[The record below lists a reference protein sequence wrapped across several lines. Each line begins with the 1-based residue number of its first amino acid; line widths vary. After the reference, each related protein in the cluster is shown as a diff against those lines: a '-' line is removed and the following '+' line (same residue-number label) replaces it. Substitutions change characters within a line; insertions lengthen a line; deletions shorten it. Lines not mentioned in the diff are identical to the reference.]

1 MSDARSPPPFDLAA
15 LCATLANLNGL
26 RMTSTTPAPASEVL
40 SKNTPAPCWHALPV
54 QQVLARLACDPATGL
69 SAAEADRRRAQDGA
83 NTLPEPPRRSTLA
96 IVVRQFKSPLIYILF
111 VASVLA
117 IALSHHGDAVVILLV
132 VLANALIGAFQ
143 EGRAERSMTSLRKLS
158 ALHVRALRGGHE
170 TLIEARDL
178 VAGDVLLLAAGDAV
192 GADARLIE
200 SAQLQV
206 AEAALTGESVPVSKA
221 AAALCEDTGL
231 ADRHNM
237 VFSGTYA
244 TAGRG
249 RAVVV
254 AIGAQTEVGRIAGM
268 TENATEPKTPLEQR
282 IDQFG
287 RWLVAAALGLFIA
300 VVALGLYR
308 ELPLADVLMVAI
320 SQMVSMVPE
329 GLPVAMTIA
338 LAVGMQRMA
347 GRGAIIRR
355 LSAVE
360 TLGSTTVICTDKT
373 GTLTRNEMTVSRL
386 WLPDGLEVSVSG
398 VGYAPEGELSAEDA
412 ATLPLLQAAA
422 LCNDAQ
428 LLPPHASHAG
438 WTVLGDPTEGA
449 LIVLAVK
456 AGMDLEKLARDA
468 PREAELPFDSDT
480 KMMATRHRCADA
492 PHRVFIK
499 GAPEAV
505 LGLCSAAD
513 RALTQAAHAAAEAMA
528 GRALR
533 VLAFA
538 VVDDDRLDAGFGA
551 LTGRARLLGLVG
563 QIDPPRE
570 EVKAAVTECR
580 TAGIRP
586 VMVTGDHKLTGL
598 AIARE
603 LGIARD
609 GDRAVDGGE
618 LERMSEADLRSDLS
632 CIAVFARVHP
642 AQKLRIV
649 EALQARGEV
658 VAMTGDGVNDAPA
671 LARADVGV
679 AMGITG
685 TEVAKSAAKIIITDD
700 NFSTIVGAVEQG
712 RVVYGNLKK
721 VILYL
726 FATSIDEVAL
736 LLLALLGG
744 YPLPLAAVQILWINI
759 VTEGT
764 LTVNLVM
771 DPPNGD
777 EMKRVPVP
785 RNDRLIDRTML
796 GRVLLM
802 STAAVLVTFGWF
814 VYRLHQEVP
823 IELVR
828 TETFTLLAMC
838 QWFNVL
844 NCQSASRSA
853 LALGLLKNP
862 WLLGG
867 LSLSMGLQALV
878 LYAPPLNTLFY
889 TVPLAPASLLPLAA
903 LASCVLWAEEL
914 RKLIT
919 GQLSIQHS

>member
-1 MSDARSPPPFDLAA
+1 MTATTKAPGSEAAPSAPP
-15 LCATLANLNGL
+15 
-26 RMTSTTPAPASEVL
+26 
-40 SKNTPAPCWHALPV
+40 WHAL
-54 QQVLARLACDPATGL
+54 QAETVLVRLGCDPASGL
-69 SAAEADRRRAQDGA
+69 SATEVELRQTRDGS
-83 NTLPEPPRRSTLA
+83 NTLPEPPRRSVFSIIA
-96 IVVRQFKSPLIYILF
+96 RQFKSPLIYILF
-111 VASVLA
+111 VAALLA
-117 IALSHHGDAVVILLV
+117 MALSHYGDAVVILLV
-132 VLANALIGAFQ
+132 VLVNALIGAFQ
-143 EGRAERSMTSLRKLS
+143 EGRAERSMASLRQLS
-158 ALHVRALRGGHE
+158 ALRVRVLRDGHE
-170 TLIEARDL
+170 TSIEARDL
-178 VAGDVLLLAAGDAV
+178 VPGDLLLLAAGDAI

-200 SAQLQV
+200 EAQLQV
-206 AEAALTGESVPVSKA
+206 AEAALTGESVPVRKA
-221 AAALCEDTGL
+221 VPALPEATGL

-254 AIGAQTEVGRIAGM
+254 AIGTRTEVGRIAGL
-268 TENATEPKTPLEQR
+268 TETATEPKTPLEQR
-282 IDQFG
+282 IEQFG
-287 RWLVAAALGLFIA
+287 RWLVVAALVLFGT
-300 VVALGLYR
+300 VVALGLFR
-308 ELPLADVLMVAI
+308 ELPLVDVLMVAI

-347 GRGAIIRR
+347 ARGAIIRR

-373 GTLTRNEMTVSRL
+373 GTLTRNEMTVSTL
-386 WLPDGLEVSVSG
+386 WLPVGLEVAVSG
-398 VGYAPEGELSAEDA
+398 IGYAPEGKFSADDTA
-412 ATLPLLQAAA
+412 LAPLLRAAA

-428 LLPPHASHAG
+428 LLPPEKARTEWS
-438 WTVLGDPTEGA
+438 VLGDPTEGA
-449 LIVLAVK
+449 LKVLAAK
-456 AGMDLEKLARDA
+456 AGIDLAQLSRDA

-480 KMMATRHRCADA
+480 RMMATRHCFADA
-492 PHRVFIK
+492 PRRVFIK

-505 LGLCSAAD
+505 LHLCAAD
-513 RALTQAAHAAAEAMA
+513 GTALVHAARAAAEAMA
-528 GRALR
+528 ARALR

-538 VVDDDRLDAGFGA
+538 VVEDDPLDPGVGFDPLA
-551 LTGRARLLGLVG
+551 GRAHLLGLVG

-570 EVKAAVTECR
+570 EVKSAVTECR
-580 TAGIRP
+580 AAGVRP
-586 VMVTGDHKLTGL
+586 IMVTGDHKLTGL

-609 GDRAVDGGE
+609 GDRAIDGAE
-618 LERMSEADLRSDLS
+618 LERMNETDLRSALDH
-632 CIAVFARVHP
+632 IAVFARVHP

-700 NFSTIVGAVEQG
+700 NFATIVGAVEQG

-726 FATSIDEVAL
+726 FATSMAEVL
-736 LLLALLGG
+736 VLMLALLGG
-744 YPLPLAAVQILWINI
+744 FPLPLVAVQILWINI

-764 LTVNLVM
+764 VTVNLVM
-771 DPPNGD
+771 DPPDGE
-777 EMKRVPVP
+777 EMKRAPVP
-785 RNDRLIDRTML
+785 RDDRLL
-796 GRVLLM
+796 GRDTLARVALM
-802 STAAVLVTFGWF
+802 TPLIAGVTFGWF
-814 VYRLHQEVP
+814 MWRLEQNVP

-828 TETFTLLAMC
+828 TETFTVLAMC
-838 QWFNVL
+838 AWFNVL
-844 NCQSASRSA
+844 NCQSATRSA

-867 LSLSMGLQALV
+867 LSLSMLLQALV
-878 LYAPPLNTLFY
+878 LYAPPMNTLFH

-914 RKLIT
+914 RKLIVRL
-919 GQLSIQHS
+919 GRRRVR